1 MTWTIPKMHSHII
14 GKVSRAQYFIPHI
27 MIQTKTLTIQ
37 HYFLALQILI
47 SVKGPNDAS
56 VALTFQK
63 VGMVQFRAGNLESG
77 RLFLEKAVELY
88 RQGGK
93 GYESEL
99 ITPLF
104 IIGNIHNT
112 LQQAEEAQR
121 VWNDAF
127 EMSNKIGEKTNPEVH
142 HVLTQLLHVH

>member
-1 MTWTIPKMHSHII
+1 MHSHII
-14 GKVSRAQYFIPHI
+14 GKVSRVHSFIPHI